1 MQGSPMAA
9 KNCYY
14 CAFSIPLHLKFKL
27 IPLHCNSNYWPAT
40 GGGGAKSSEI
50 KTKMINSS
58 WAGAELRGAP
68 PRHQSPRKLLMYY
81 FSLLPLIMHCIGIV
95 VKAGH
100 TLAFWHCHKESHS
113 SEMYLHF
120 VSVSCKPQEFWI
132 LYMIQDFKILKGKAA
147 LTQLLARCCVQK
159 SDYPVVWWVSCS
171 ISEQHRGRQLRPSRC
186 RAAEPGTVTRGHGT
200 RPHSSLQPSS
210 SLLGGAETGKWNFVC
225 S

>member
-58 WAGAELRGAP
+58 SAAAELRGAP

-95 VKAGH
+95 VRADH
-100 TLAFWHCHKESHS
+100 TLVFWHCHKESHS

-132 LYMIQDFKILKGKAA
+132 LHMIQDFKILKGKAA

-159 SDYPVVWWVSCS
+159 SDYPVVLWVSCS

-186 RAAEPGTVTRGHGT
+186 RAADPGPWHEDT
-200 RPHSSLQPSS
+200 RPGRTPASSASS
-210 SLLGGAETGKWNFVC
+210 ALLGGAETGKWNFVC

>member
-1 MQGSPMAA
+1 MAA

-58 WAGAELRGAP
+58 SAGAELRGAR

-95 VKAGH
+95 VRADH

-132 LYMIQDFKILKGKAA
+132 LYMIPDFKILKGKAA

-159 SDYPVVWWVSCS
+159 SDYPVVLWVSCS
-171 ISEQHRGRQLRPSRC
+171 ISEQHRGNWGHRD
-186 RAAEPGTVTRGHGT
+186 AEPRTRDRDT
-200 RPHSSLQPSS
+200 RTRDQAALQPPARPPHSSGRRLEN
-210 SLLGGAETGKWNFVC
+210 ETLFARKIDQQTT
-225 S
+225 